1 MRESEGDP
9 FSFLVDKG
17 KGKGE
22 EGDGDDDDDDDDD
35 EEEEEEEEEEEGEQQ
50 QGGEEDQEDQE
61 DGGVFSEKPAISPTP
76 AFDIDYGI
84 PLPCDCKTP
93 SACTKCLQ
101 QLVLNQDN
109 GKFLSK

>member
-1 MRESEGDP
+1 M
-9 FSFLVDKG
+9 VDKG

-35 EEEEEEEEEEEGEQQ
+35 EEEEEGEQQ

-61 DGGVFSEKPAISPTP
+61 DGVFSEKPAISPTP